1 MKRSVIIL
9 SLAMAFMLTACGKLT
24 IKADGYSV
32 TLEGPRAEAE
42 RSSDDGIAESDGL
55 SESVI
60 EMTDLSDGIIKT
72 DLIQVTIPEELRGM
86 VCAAIYDDT
95 IDIYD
100 RALVNAGY
108 PGRVITIGISP
119 DCNVFAGGMYSK
131 EGEIFGADGTVYNVG
146 KGYASEIQWDPEVPE
161 MPESYRKLYEAADS
175 IMENITGVGDN
186 LFVYKAGTKGEELY
200 PAILDRYITAINEK
214 WSPDRFEKE
223 DMSRELGELVADA
236 EDPLESTGFA
246 YADINGDGIDELLIG
261 DRSGSEPDGMLYDIY
276 TMADREP
283 VHVVSSDP
291 KNRYYARGVFDVFKE
306 YSAEDG
312 EYGIAMYELVPNSTE
327 LFLEDAYKCD
337 EHENKEDPWFRS
349 YNDEV
354 WEAVSEEEYNNA
366 MERVMEEKLI
376 PEYTPL
382 SRIAGIDFSAVDM
395 SQFATFTRLV
405 DYLYPG
411 MAYAN
416 VALND
421 VDVLLVAD
429 GCYDNLDGNHA
440 AIDSSVFIY
449 DKDGN
454 VAYLGTVQ
462 SGGTANPL
470 AVKDGNLYA
479 AGHHFV
485 MKYTVENGKLAV
497 KETAFEEFDTDGNA
511 AYYYGTTA
519 DGQYSQVEDDSFLN
533 RLFEEAME
541 AEIIDFQEVFD

>member
-382 SRIAGIDFSAVDM
+382 SRIA
-395 SQFATFTRLV
+395 
-405 DYLYPG
+405 
-411 MAYAN
+411 
-416 VALND
+416 
-421 VDVLLVAD
+421 
-429 GCYDNLDGNHA
+429 

-454 VAYLGTVQ
+454 VAYPGTVQ

-519 DGQYSQVEDDSFLN
+519 DGQYSQVEDGSFLN